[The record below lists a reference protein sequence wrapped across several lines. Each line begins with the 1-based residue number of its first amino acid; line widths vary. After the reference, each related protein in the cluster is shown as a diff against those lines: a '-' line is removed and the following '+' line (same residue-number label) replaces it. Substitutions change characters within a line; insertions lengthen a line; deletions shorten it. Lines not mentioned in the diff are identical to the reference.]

1 MVIVKITGGLG
12 NQLFQYATGKAL
24 ANKLSCELVLDLSF
38 YPTQTLRKYELDKF
52 NINARIAT
60 DKEIFLAG
68 GGNDFFSKT
77 LKKLG
82 LTPVVFPKYVK
93 ELESIKYVEK
103 VDLCQSGTY
112 LDGYWQNPL
121 YFSQNKVE
129 LTREF
134 LPRAPLSPSALAW
147 KDHISQASN
156 SVSLH
161 VRRGDYV
168 ENAHTNNVHGT
179 CSLEY
184 YQHAIEKIRSEV
196 HNPVFFVFSDDIE
209 WCKVNLS
216 SLAEVEFVDNTTS
229 AIDDLMLMR
238 HCKHSIIANSTFSW
252 WGAWLKLDGLVI
264 APINWFSDSSRSTQ
278 SLFPISWLKV

>member
-12 NQLFQYATGKAL
+12 NQLFQYATGSAL

-38 YPTQTLRKYELDKF
+38 YPTQTLRKYELAKF
-52 NINARIAT
+52 NINARVAT
-60 DKEIFLAG
+60 DREIFLAG
-68 GGNDFFSKT
+68 GGNDFFSKA

-82 LTPVVFPKYVK
+82 LTSIIFPEYIK
-93 ELESIKYVEK
+93 EQESIKYVGK
-103 VDLCQSGTY
+103 IDLCKSGAY

-121 YFSQNKVE
+121 YFSQNKIE

-134 LPRAPLSPSALAW
+134 LPRAQLSPSALAW

-168 ENAHTNNVHGT
+168 ENAHTNNIHGT

-209 WCKVNLS
+209 WCKLNLS

-238 HCKHSIIANSTFSW
+238 QCKHSIIANSTFSW

-264 APINWFSDSSRSTQ
+264 APRNWFSSASRN
-278 SLFPISWLKV
+278 LKGIYPKEWHIL